1 MHWQP
6 LRSSCVGRAKERCRN
21 ELIATMSPANRLR
34 VKLATLLLALAVV
47 AGRAE
52 ETPPRFRAMYEDAV
66 VFETALAAE
75 SVPPPAGHRVTG
87 ITVPHHLVG
96 PPAAGDVAAGAA
108 RSDMVF
114 CR

>member
-1 MHWQP
+1 
-6 LRSSCVGRAKERCRN
+6 
-21 ELIATMSPANRLR
+21 
-34 VKLATLLLALAVV
+34 
-47 AGRAE
+47 
-52 ETPPRFRAMYEDAV
+52 V